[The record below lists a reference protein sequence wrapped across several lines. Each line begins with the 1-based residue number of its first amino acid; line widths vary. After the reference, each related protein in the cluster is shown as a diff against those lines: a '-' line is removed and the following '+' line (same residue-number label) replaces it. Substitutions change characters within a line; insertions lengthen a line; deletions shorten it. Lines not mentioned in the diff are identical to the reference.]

1 MFPLFRAASL
11 RHDYY
16 AHGLKMFANP
26 FNVCSKDNRDYFSVK
41 STFKEKDMK
50 NQIVGFKCSMEML
63 KRINALA
70 PLLSS
75 IRAYQ
80 VSSSKS
86 DVIREALAIGL
97 QQLEQE
103 VEGNDKG

>member
-1 MFPLFRAASL
+1 MI
-11 RHDYY
+11 
-16 AHGLKMFANP
+16 ANA
-26 FNVCSKDNRDYFSVK
+26 FNVCSKDKRVYFWVK

>member
-1 MFPLFRAASL
+1 
-11 RHDYY
+11 
-16 AHGLKMFANP
+16 MFAIP
-26 FNVCSKDNRDYFSVK
+26 FNVCFKDNRDYFLAK

-63 KRINALA
+63 KRINDLA
-70 PLLSS
+70 PLLST

-97 QQLEQE
+97 RELESE
-103 VEGNDKG
+103 IEDDKKG

>member
-1 MFPLFRAASL
+1 
-11 RHDYY
+11 
-16 AHGLKMFANP
+16 
-26 FNVCSKDNRDYFSVK
+26 
-41 STFKEKDMK
+41 
-50 NQIVGFKCSMEML
+50 MEML

>member
-16 AHGLKMFANP
+16 AHDLKMFANA
-26 FNVCSKDNRDYFSVK
+26 FNVCFKDKCDYFWVK

>member
-1 MFPLFRAASL
+1 
-11 RHDYY
+11 
-16 AHGLKMFANP
+16 MFANA
-26 FNVCSKDNRDYFSVK
+26 FNVWSKDKRDYFWVK

-86 DVIREALAIGL
+86 DVIREALVIGL

>member
-1 MFPLFRAASL
+1 
-11 RHDYY
+11 
-16 AHGLKMFANP
+16 MFANA
-26 FNVCSKDNRDYFSVK
+26 FNVCSKGNRDYFSVK

-63 KRINALA
+63 KRINDLA
-70 PLLSS
+70 PLLST

>member
-1 MFPLFRAASL
+1 
-11 RHDYY
+11 
-16 AHGLKMFANP
+16 MFANA
-26 FNVCSKDNRDYFSVK
+26 FNVCSKDNRDYFLVK
-41 STFKEKDMK
+41 STFKGKDMK

-63 KRINALA
+63 KRINDLA
-70 PLLSS
+70 PLLST

-103 VEGNDKG
+103 IEDDKKG

>member
-1 MFPLFRAASL
+1 
-11 RHDYY
+11 
-16 AHGLKMFANP
+16 MFAIP
-26 FNVCSKDNRDYFSVK
+26 FNVCFKDKRDYFLVK

-63 KRINALA
+63 KRINDLA
-70 PLLSS
+70 PLLST

-97 QQLEQE
+97 RELESE
-103 VEGNDKG
+103 IEGDKKG